1 LRSPIVLTFGE
12 FTNQLESFAWFGV
25 ATCLEFGVNQCIV
38 YCDLVSASLGRDE
51 SNAFDLRLKVIKQ
64 FVCQAYSPV
73 SKMSDCTV
81 GNGYF

>member
-1 LRSPIVLTFGE
+1 MGLAFGE
-12 FTNQLESFAWFGV
+12 FTNQLENLAWFSV

-38 YCDLVSASLGRDE
+38 YCDLVTASLGRDE

-64 FVCQAYSPV
+64 FVCQANGPV
-73 SKMSDCTV
+73 SKVSDSTV